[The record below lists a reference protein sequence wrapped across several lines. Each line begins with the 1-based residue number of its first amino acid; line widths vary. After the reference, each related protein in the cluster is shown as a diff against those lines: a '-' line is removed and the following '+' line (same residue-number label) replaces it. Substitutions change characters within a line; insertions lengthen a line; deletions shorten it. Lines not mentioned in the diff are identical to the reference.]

1 MNTDLLEALRGQSG
15 RDPLHTP
22 EPLQLPL
29 SPVHREKRTHHAESQ
44 TQDSNPALLIL
55 NPALLCLALS
65 GPCVHDC
72 GTKKGLGEGPCDSKA
87 CLIPI
92 AISHLIW
99 LLNFLGI
106 KKRERDE
113 GPSLCPGQPAADGG
127 ACASTCKGAERPEE
141 ETLPARCSPPPP
153 TGGQGHGRGMG
164 RATPGAPTRDP
175 RNRRYLGK
183 PTPPSP
189 ECSRYGCRPILTH
202 TW

>member
-15 RDPLHTP
+15 RGPLHTP

-29 SPVHREKRTHHAESQ
+29 SPVHREERTHRAESQ

-55 NPALLCLALS
+55 NPARS
-65 GPCVHDC
+65 GPYVHDR

-106 KKRERDE
+106 TKKRER
-113 GPSLCPGQPAADGG
+113 
-127 ACASTCKGAERPEE
+127 
-141 ETLPARCSPPPP
+141 
-153 TGGQGHGRGMG
+153 
-164 RATPGAPTRDP
+164 
-175 RNRRYLGK
+175 
-183 PTPPSP
+183 
-189 ECSRYGCRPILTH
+189 
-202 TW
+202 